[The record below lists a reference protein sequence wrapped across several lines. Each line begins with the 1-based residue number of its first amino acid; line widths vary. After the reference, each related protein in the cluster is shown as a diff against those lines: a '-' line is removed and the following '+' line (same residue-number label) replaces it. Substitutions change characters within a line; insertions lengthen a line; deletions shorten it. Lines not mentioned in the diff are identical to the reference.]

1 MPKEGIMHPD
11 RLILFDLAGSMAHF
25 RKFYTNSSSLS
36 YSFPPRTTLCGL
48 VAGMLGMPRDSYYET
63 FSMARCR
70 IGVAFRGKVRKVIQT
85 VNYIRTK
92 SLSELDRSAGPTQ
105 VPLEL
110 VMPMPGERH
119 VIYRVYFWHE
129 EREVMEELQ
138 DRLYSRKFVFPP
150 YFGITECPAEV
161 KWATVVKGTR
171 LRWLSDPEEPL
182 DVVTVIPLERIRENG
197 FKLREGIQVLKDR
210 FPLDFSPDRSLNS
223 IADVLFERNAQPLP
237 LIPTRDIFHLHYE
250 DLGGVREEY
259 GVFME
264 V

>member
-1 MPKEGIMHPD
+1 MYPD
-11 RLILFDLAGSMAHF
+11 RLILFDLAGAMAHF

-48 VAGMLGMPRDSYYET
+48 IAGMLGMPRDSYYDA
-63 FSMARCR
+63 FSMDRCR
-70 IGVAFRGKVRKVIQT
+70 IGLSLRREVRKVMQT

-92 SLSELDRSAGPTQ
+92 SPSELDGSAGPTQ

-110 VMPMPGERH
+110 VMPMPGERQ
-119 VIYRVYFWHE
+119 VVYRVYFWHE
-129 EREVMEELQ
+129 DREVMEELWN
-138 DRLYSRKFVFPP
+138 RLYNRKFIFPP

-161 KWATVVKGTR
+161 KWATVVEGEG

-182 DVVTVIPLERIRENG
+182 DVTTVIPLERIRQNG
-197 FKLREGIQVLKDR
+197 FKLREGIQVLRDR
-210 FPLDFSPDRSLNS
+210 LPLDFSPGRSLNS
-223 IADVLFERNAQPLP
+223 VADILYERNAQPLP
-237 LIPTRDIFHLHYE
+237 LVPTGDVFHLRYE
-250 DLGGVREEY
+250 DLKGIKEEY

>member
-1 MPKEGIMHPD
+1 MYPD
-11 RLILFDLAGSMAHF
+11 RLILFDLAGAMAHF

-48 VAGMLGMPRDSYYET
+48 IAGMLGMPRDSYYET

-70 IGVAFRGKVRKVIQT
+70 IGLSLRREVRKVIQT

-92 SLSELDRSAGPTQ
+92 SPSELDGSAGPTQ

-110 VMPMPGERH
+110 VMPMPGERQ
-119 VIYRVYFWHE
+119 VVYRVYFWHE
-129 EREVMEELQ
+129 DREVMEELWS
-138 DRLYSRKFVFPP
+138 RLYNRKFIFPP

-161 KWATVVKGTR
+161 KWATVVEGEG

-182 DVVTVIPLERIRENG
+182 DVTTVIPLERIRQNG
-197 FKLREGIQVLKDR
+197 FKLREGIQVLRDR
-210 FPLDFSPDRSLNS
+210 LPLDFSPGRSLNS
-223 IADVLFERNAQPLP
+223 VADILYERNAQPLP
-237 LIPTRDIFHLHYE
+237 LVLKGDVFYLRYE
-250 DLGGVREEY
+250 DLKGIEEEY

-264 V
+264 VMKDGP

>member
-1 MPKEGIMHPD
+1 MYPD
-11 RLILFDLAGSMAHF
+11 RLILFDLAGAMAHF

-48 VAGMLGMPRDSYYET
+48 IAGMLGMPRDSYYDA

-70 IGVAFRGKVRKVIQT
+70 IGLSLRREVRKVMQT

-92 SLSELDRSAGPTQ
+92 SPSELDGSAGPTQ

-110 VMPMPGERH
+110 VMPMPGERQ
-119 VIYRVYFWHE
+119 VVYRVYFWHE
-129 EREVMEELQ
+129 DREVMEELWS
-138 DRLYSRKFVFPP
+138 RLYNRKFIFPP

-161 KWATVVKGTR
+161 KWATVVEGEG

-182 DVVTVIPLERIRENG
+182 DVTTVIPLERIRQNG
-197 FKLREGIQVLKDR
+197 FKLREGIQVLRDR
-210 FPLDFSPDRSLNS
+210 LPLDFSPGRSLNS
-223 IADVLFERNAQPLP
+223 VADILYERNAQPLP
-237 LIPTRDIFHLHYE
+237 LVPTGDVFHLRYE
-250 DLGGVREEY
+250 DLKGIKEEY